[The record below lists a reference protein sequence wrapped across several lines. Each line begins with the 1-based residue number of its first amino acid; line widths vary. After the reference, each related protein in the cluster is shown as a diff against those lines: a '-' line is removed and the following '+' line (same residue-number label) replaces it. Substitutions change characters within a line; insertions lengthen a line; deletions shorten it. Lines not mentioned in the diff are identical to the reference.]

1 MSTTL
6 TRPTVDP
13 AKGVSGLR
21 LEPRGHRRRPALAV
35 GSVALV
41 VACVAVFVSLYLRAG
56 DEISVLGIARS
67 VPTGQILEANDLVVV
82 RISVN
87 TGIATVPAADA
98 SVVLGRRAA
107 ERLEP
112 DTLLTANELVASYSP
127 PPGEAVVGVA
137 AKDGQFP
144 SSGVTPGETVDIVL
158 TGLPGQQDSSSAT
171 SESTGNQSTSADA
184 TTGEPIGTTGTVLVP
199 DAVVLESAP
208 SAASSGSDGLDV
220 SLLTPIALAPLVASA
235 STAGQIALVVVAAG
249 S

>member
-1 MSTTL
+1 VATTL
-6 TRPTVDP
+6 TRSAVDP
-13 AKGVSGLR
+13 ARDVSGLR

-41 VACVAVFVSLYLRAG
+41 VACVAVFVSVYLRAG
-56 DEISVLGIARS
+56 HETSVLGIS
-67 VPTGQILEANDLVVV
+67 QTVSTGQILEADDLVVV
-82 RISVN
+82 RISMN
-87 TGIATVPAADA
+87 SGIATVPAADA
-98 SVVLGRRAA
+98 SVVVGRRAA

-144 SSGVTPGETVDIVL
+144 SSGVTPGETVDVVL
-158 TGLPGQQDSSSAT
+158 TGLPGQQDSSSAI
-171 SESTGNQSTSADA
+171 SDSTADQSPSADT
-184 TTGEPIGTTGTVLVP
+184 TTGEPGDTTGIVLVP

-208 SAASSGSDGLDV
+208 APASSGSDGLDV
-220 SLLTPIALAPLVASA
+220 SLLTPVALAPLVASA
-235 STAGQIALVVVAAG
+235 STAGQIALVGVASG